1 MTIQGTSP
9 MMRITVIPMP
19 AYAQLLQGQLPQ
31 QSTSSDSSNSGGLGT
46 EVDALTKNR
55 KDLMSAATCDQWLEG
70 AITARIG
77 KDRK

>member
-1 MTIQGTSP
+1 
-9 MMRITVIPMP
+9 MMRIAVIPMP

-31 QSTSSDSSNSGGLGT
+31 QSTSSDSSNSGRLGR

-55 KDLMSAATCDQWLEG
+55 KGLMSAATYDPWLG
-70 AITARIG
+70 GDITDRIG